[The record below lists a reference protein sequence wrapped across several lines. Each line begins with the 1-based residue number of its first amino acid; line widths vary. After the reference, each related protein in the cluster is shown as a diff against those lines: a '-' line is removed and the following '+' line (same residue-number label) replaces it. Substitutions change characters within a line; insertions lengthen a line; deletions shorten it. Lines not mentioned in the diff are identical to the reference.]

1 MSLTQ
6 EKINIQSVAP
16 IKLVLLFLSC
26 KVKKKKKKDGSLS
39 VTIISQGPPAELLLL
54 LPPMNT

>member
-26 KVKKKKKKDGSLS
+26 KVKKKKKDGSLS
-39 VTIISQGPPAELLLL
+39 VTIISQGLPAELLLL

>member
-1 MSLTQ
+1 MSLAQ

-16 IKLVLLFLSC
+16 IKLVLLLLSC
-26 KVKKKKKKDGSLS
+26 KVKKKDRSLS
-39 VTIISQGPPAELLLL
+39 LTIISQGLPAELLWL